1 MIMIIIC
8 NRGSHLLR
16 VIYNIMHFSGR
27 SVVPL
32 STCSTFQWSA
42 NGHGP
47 APLPRP
53 PAAAIQWQLYFSAC
67 DGCFEIKFAK
77 VQTIHSMINDCS
89 GREQQHLAS
98 EQRKSVRSGTQ
109 NVFIIHLPAE
119 TTAGRVFATVLNIH
133 NKINSLEDNFVTEG
147 RRIGTLYPPLD
158 GHSVSTRLCSSP
170 GGGDAANVQTSMQMW
185 SFVT

>member
-1 MIMIIIC
+1 MIQLMA
-8 NRGSHLLR
+8 S
-16 VIYNIMHFSGR
+16 
-27 SVVPL
+27 
-32 STCSTFQWSA
+32 
-42 NGHGP
+42 

-77 VQTIHSMINDCS
+77 VQTIHAMINDCS

-98 EQRKSVRSGTQ
+98 EQRKTLRSGTQ

-133 NKINSLEDNFVTEG
+133 NKYGG
-147 RRIGTLYPPLD
+147 RKGGGL
-158 GHSVSTRLCSSP
+158 GHSIAHYVATQSAPGTRSP
-170 GGGDAANVQTSMQMW
+170 GGGEGNAAKCAILIMQMW
-185 SFVT
+185 NFVTQSPFSSQ

>member
-1 MIMIIIC
+1 MLAC
-8 NRGSHLLR
+8 
-16 VIYNIMHFSGR
+16 
-27 SVVPL
+27 
-32 STCSTFQWSA
+32 
-42 NGHGP
+42 

-158 GHSVSTRLCSSP
+158 GHSAQSAP
-170 GGGDAANVQTSMQMW
+170 GSAAHPGAGMQQMCKPQCKCGVLSLKVHFHHNKCGVAVRVKHDATLGPWAEN
-185 SFVT
+185 